1 MTVPEEFAGWS
12 MGELNSR
19 RGCIIGMDVQHG
31 NVVIRGSVPTTEYEA
46 LADAIAVATK
56 VSAGLNARGRSQTNF
71 DKADR
76 HNWVQVLN
84 CRKQAITLKTPVM
97 EVDG

>member
-1 MTVPEEFAGWS
+1 MGRVLGGVNEPDEPNRPDAELIIRMTVPEEFAGWS

-31 NVVIRGSVPTTEYEA
+31 NVVIRGSVPTTEYQA

-56 VSAGLNARGRSQTNF
+56 RLGRIEREGAEST
-71 DKADR
+71 
-76 HNWVQVLN
+76 
-84 CRKQAITLKTPVM
+84 
-97 EVDG
+97 